1 MNKRYSICVEDGRA
15 TLIKARNPLSQW
27 PRLLIRSVGSCFER
41 AQLLFSLLKLPVML
55 MISSG
60 RMRWSISDVVEG
72 LVITKMAVE
81 HHRQQ
86 RSGSVILY
94 IIHAD
99 NMTRWCCCNV
109 KHVTQRD
116 KVLSSMSRCCSW
128 AQPGRTLTQSQ
139 RSVFSF
145 FFGLIFNQMSDL
157 PKKSLPFYFCHLI
170 LHLRH
175 VKLTDA

>member
-1 MNKRYSICVEDGRA
+1 MNKRYLCWERA
-15 TLIKARNPLSQW
+15 TLIKARNPLSQC

-41 AQLLFSLLKLPVML
+41 AQLLFSLLQLPVML

-81 HHRQQ
+81 HHCQP
-86 RSGSVILY
+86 RSRSVILY

-99 NMTRWCCCNV
+99 NMTQWYCCNV

-116 KVLSSMSRCCSW
+116 KVLYSMSSCCSW
-128 AQPGRTLTQSQ
+128 AQLRTLTQNE
-139 RSVFSF
+139 RSFFSF
-145 FFGLIFNQMSDL
+145 SFGQIFN
-157 PKKSLPFYFCHLI
+157 
-170 LHLRH
+170 
-175 VKLTDA
+175 